1 MFSVS
6 GKEKI
11 ESKVGINT
19 PNVLF
24 LRKNQPGI
32 SSQTVGQLTEFSQ
45 VNPKS
50 CAKKVVFSIVVT
62 FTSKACVFLAL
73 ESMIPFLQ
81 EVYKQIA
88 LNGGMLGS
96 L

>member
-1 MFSVS
+1 M
-6 GKEKI
+6 

-32 SSQTVGQLTEFSQ
+32 SSQTVGKLSEFSQ

-50 CAKKVVFSIVVT
+50 CAKKLYLSIVV
-62 FTSKACVFLAL
+62 
-73 ESMIPFLQ
+73 E
-81 EVYKQIA
+81 EY
-88 LNGGMLGS
+88 
-96 L
+96 